1 MLTENIYNQGTSLVA
16 QWLGFQASKSGR
28 GFPGQG
34 TRTQHAT
41 QHSQKKK
48 KNAHV
53 KIYGMQLKSHLHGN
67 LKL

>member
-41 QHSQKKK
+41 QHSQKINNNKK
-48 KNAHV
+48 
-53 KIYGMQLKSHLHGN
+53 IILKEI
-67 LKL
+67 LKKS